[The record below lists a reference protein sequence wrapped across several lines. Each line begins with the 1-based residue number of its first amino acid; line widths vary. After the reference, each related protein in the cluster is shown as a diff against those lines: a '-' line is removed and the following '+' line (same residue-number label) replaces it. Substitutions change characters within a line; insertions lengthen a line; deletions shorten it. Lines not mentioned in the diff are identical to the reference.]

1 MKDFLWCNTAKILW
15 RKCQMSDHIY
25 KHLSWF
31 PRRLGRKCQMIRMIF
46 PRHVA
51 LAPVIRQHVKDF
63 KSANT
68 NTRQRQWW
76 YSYFLDMLGIP
87 LVSIIVAAHSAA
99 VSFMNRWTDDVMC
112 SMCLQTNDYVRAQLT
127 HNWHLA
133 CRRSYFQDMS
143 PEMEKVGDTG
153 DISLLFF
160 FAGANFW
167 TILGNVWA
175 ILAIFGHFWV
185 IMGNFG

>member
-1 MKDFLWCNTAKILW
+1 
-15 RKCQMSDHIY
+15 
-25 KHLSWF
+25 
-31 PRRLGRKCQMIRMIF
+31 MIRMIL

-51 LAPVIRQHVKDF
+51 LAPVIRRHVKDF
-63 KSANT
+63 KSANA

-76 YSYFLDMLGIP
+76 YSYFLGMLGIP

-112 SMCLQTNDYVRAQLT
+112 SMCLQTNDYVPAQLT

-143 PEMEKVGDTG
+143 PF
-153 DISLLFF
+153 L
-160 FAGANFW
+160 
-167 TILGNVWA
+167 
-175 ILAIFGHFWV
+175 ILAPFWQINTCPHYKHKCIFFCWFFNLYPVLDTSSYTALV
-185 IMGNFG
+185 IWLKMGKLQKTVLSSEMISHNW

>member
-1 MKDFLWCNTAKILW
+1 MGLLTNLFLPRKFPTSGSREAIIHPDGDMKDFLWCNTAKILW

-51 LAPVIRQHVKDF
+51 LAPVIRRHVKDF
-63 KSANT
+63 KSANA

-99 VSFMNRWTDDVMC
+99 VSYKNRWTDDVMC

-143 PEMEKVGDTG
+143 P
-153 DISLLFF
+153 FP
-160 FAGANFW
+160 
-167 TILGNVWA
+167 
-175 ILAIFGHFWV
+175 ILAPFWQ
-185 IMGNFG
+185 IDTCPHY